1 MLSTSAFVPKSRI
14 TLEKLRRDLIFTH
27 PDDEDVPAVIAF
39 EILDVHFKVPL
50 YYGMRYMVDNN
61 IPYIDKRSKG
71 ESIHCEFRGALREK
85 QTTVINTFLPNLYA
99 NHGGVLVLPCGFGKT
114 TLAIYI
120 ASLLKRKTLIIVNTT
135 VLMTQWAERI
145 EQFTGLEVSTIQGK
159 TFDTSKSFCIGM
171 IQTLYKDTFQYDL
184 SCFGLLIVDES
195 HHLSSRQ
202 FYKCTNK
209 INAFY
214 RIGLSAT
221 PDRKD
226 GCTDLLYHTLGPIGA
241 QAETVVHGNCRVYSV
256 LIDEY
261 VQVEY
266 IRRRGEKTPC
276 VAKMITNITEN
287 MRRSSIIVSW
297 ILKCAKVKR
306 KIIVLADRLDL
317 VRYIGSLLPPDM
329 YGLVIGKMNE
339 ADVTISKTKQ
349 VLLGTYAYV
358 AEGFDLA
365 ALDTCILATP
375 RKDIIQS
382 VGRILRLHP
391 TKRSPLIIDILDN
404 VWLFKNQYKERRK
417 YYVDVL
423 HASITDYVEMEKK
436 EEEKV
441 ETLDF
446 LPLK

>member
-1 MLSTSAFVPKSRI
+1 MLSSSAFLPKSRI
-14 TLEKLRRDLIFTH
+14 TLDKLKRDLTFQH
-27 PDDEDVPAVIAF
+27 PDDDDIPTVIAF
-39 EILDVHFKVPL
+39 EILDSHVKVPL
-50 YYGMRYMVDNN
+50 YYGMRYMIDNA
-61 IPYIDKRSKG
+61 IPFIDKRSRG
-71 ESIHCEFRGALREK
+71 EAIQCDFRGTLRDK
-85 QTTVINTFLPNLYA
+85 QTTVINTFLPNLHA

-120 ASLLKRKTLIIVNTT
+120 ASLLKRKTLIIVNTS
-135 VLMTQWAERI
+135 VLATQWAERI
-145 EQFTGLEVSTIQGK
+145 EQFTGLQVSTIQGK
-159 TFDTSKSFCIGM
+159 NFDTSMPFCVGM
-171 IQTLYKDTFQYDL
+171 IQTLYKHTFQYDL
-184 SCFGLLIVDES
+184 SCFGLLIVDEA

-202 FYKCTNK
+202 FYKCTSK

-241 QAETVVHGNCRVYSV
+241 TAATEVHGSCRVYSV
-256 LIDEY
+256 LIDAY
-261 VQVEY
+261 VEVEY

-276 VAKMITNITEN
+276 VSKMITNICAD
-287 MRRSSIIVSW
+287 MHRSSVIIAWV
-297 ILKCAKVKR
+297 LRCTKVKR

-317 VRYIGSLLPPDM
+317 LRYIGSLLPPDLF
-329 YGLVIGKMNE
+329 GFVIGKMNE
-339 ADVTISKTKQ
+339 ADVAISKTKQ

-365 ALDTCILATP
+365 ALDTCILASP

-391 TKRSPLIIDILDN
+391 TKKSPLIIDILDN
-404 VWLFKNQYKERRK
+404 VWLFKKQYKERRK

-441 ETLDF
+441 DALDF